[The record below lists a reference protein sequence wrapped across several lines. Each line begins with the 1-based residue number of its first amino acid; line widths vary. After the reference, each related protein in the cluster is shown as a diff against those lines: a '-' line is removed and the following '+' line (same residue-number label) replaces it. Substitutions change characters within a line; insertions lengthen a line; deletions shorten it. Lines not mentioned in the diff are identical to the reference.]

1 MNLEDI
7 KIEKMM
13 PEDFFYET
21 YVATFPDGKQY
32 TMSVSSNLLDGL
44 KGVTMIEEV
53 KRWICDSVRLRSG
66 DL

>member
-21 YVATFPDGKQY
+21 YVATFPDGK
-32 TMSVSSNLLDGL
+32 
-44 KGVTMIEEV
+44 
-53 KRWICDSVRLRSG
+53 
-66 DL
+66 